1 MTKIKGEYKWEVTLP
16 DKQVITESD
25 DTPFNLDW
33 EAAGAVSKFLIK
45 EVDGSNAV
53 GVNLSNGKFIVNGKE
68 QAVKGFSG
76 GSLGDY
82 SLRFFR
88 RIQRKF
94 NQARVEINSSITPYV
109 GYMYKGKE
117 KLMNIPLGKG
127 SPNFADRKKS
137 VK

>member
-1 MTKIKGEYKWEVTLP
+1 MTKHKYEVTLP
-16 DKQVITESD
+16 NKEVIPENE
-25 DTPFNLDW
+25 DTLFNKDW
-33 EAAGAVSKFLIK
+33 EQPGAVNTFLVK
-45 EVDGSNAV
+45 EEGNIVM

-94 NQARVEINSSITPYV
+94 NQSHIEVGSTKIPFV
-109 GYMYKGKE
+109 GYVYKGKE
-117 KLMNIPLGKG
+117 KLMKVPIGGK
-127 SPNFADRKKS
+127 PEFAAR
-137 VK
+137 